1 MVAAALLGVGVS
13 TAPKAKAANLYWD
26 ANGSVAGVGGTG
38 TWDTTSAF
46 WSSSSVGTDAAA
58 VASFTANDI
67 AYFTGTAGTVT
78 LGGATTIGG
87 LVFSAA
93 GAPVL
98 TGSTLTLAGTPS
110 ITVNN
115 GSSAVISSNVT
126 TAVATTF
133 DVGNGQL
140 DLRGVLSGAGA
151 LTKSGNGLLVL
162 RGTNTNTGTLT
173 INAGQVW
180 AAASAGL
187 GASAAGQGTIV
198 AAGATLG
205 LLPITNGSAA
215 GTFAD
220 PLSLQGAGYLGNGAL
235 RSVAGA
241 NGSTYSGAIT
251 LLGASRI
258 QSDFG
263 GTLNLTGGAGVTSTL
278 TAGGLGFV
286 QLGGVISGSAD
297 IIHVGIS
304 GLRFTGATNTYSGS
318 IKSIL
323 GEIRAETQDAYA
335 TTASFDIANSVLQIV
350 HLKGVNVA
358 GTKLPDAAPI
368 TLRSGRLYSEN
379 DAFGQTGLNPAFTY
393 TETVGALTL
402 ASGHNQIG
410 LRAMATTGANT
421 LTLASLTRNAPGTTL
436 LLQVDSIPTSG
447 QQLGAGTQNRLLNT
461 ALEGGGA
468 DVAFV
473 GGWAYTNAEFVKY
486 VRTTNA
492 GHGYRALEAA
502 NYAVDASPGTWTSTS
517 NVKLNSS
524 PTIGSGTFTVQSLN
538 IQSGTGR
545 TLTGNANSV
554 LVIESGGLL
563 TNGATHTISGLQ
575 LTAGA
580 SSAYELYDIAWASN
594 VINSAIVDNGANP
607 VSLVKVGDGTTSLF
621 GANTYSGTTFLSEGR
636 LRLAIGS
643 TVSALGAGNLNIS
656 GYAGN
661 QSVLETDRDFTRA
674 LGSGAGQVRLTG
686 GQGAGFGAYGA
697 PIRLDF
703 GGAGGTVTWGSA
715 DFNPGIFTLNGGG
728 STHVVTLVNPL
739 DLGGEQRYF
748 RIDGNNS
755 GGERAAFALV
765 LGDISNGGVVKRGGG
780 QLVFESA
787 KTYTGGTMISEGAL
801 TLRGAG
807 RAGANVIGNDIFI
820 NQNGNLQVESPD
832 NIGSNQLVVLQNIN
846 NDTPATVTL
855 GSGYGTG
862 EGIVFGSLTATGGN
876 LGLGGK
882 YFLIANNQS
891 GQARRLAVGLSGLT
905 NFSANLTAQILAAA
919 PNVEAWFGA
928 DAGSAVFTGA
938 ALSPTGGATTAY
950 RLGASSQ
957 AGATLTIAGTNVL
970 SGAFPLIVGNSDQ
983 NDRTYNKG
991 TVYLPQ
997 GQSYSG
1003 SITSTV
1009 SGGLLLGNG
1018 GILQIAGVSGL
1029 NSSNNAIL
1037 LRGGELRLNHT
1048 AGLYGATDAQYA
1060 ARTFDLRGGTS
1071 TLRTTALSGGG
1082 FGKLQA
1088 GAFTLGDRDSSNN
1101 RVLTVATTG
1110 TIFSELEFS
1119 GITLSPGSNPTS
1131 AVTGYFYLDVGVDN
1145 SFQAG
1150 AGMVGVAGVISNDG
1164 LANLTMGVRK
1174 RNGGVLILSGDNAYD
1189 GETYLEQGRLVLAN
1203 LGAAGAAGS
1212 TIRMDTV
1219 GDRRTDLDFRAAGTG
1234 PFLFN
1239 NAVVASGGNDGSIRL
1254 ITVGPPGA
1262 DSTNQTVQVAS
1273 LTLGAANSS
1282 GTTAATGQDAS
1293 AVWFDGS
1300 AGYRFTVNGTTTL
1313 SRISDFRTRGAL
1325 VTLQGVVSG
1334 AFALGKYE
1342 QGTLVL
1348 NAANTYSGGTNVY
1361 NGYLVAGHDTAF
1373 NTQAVT
1379 FSGGTFSQVL
1389 ASGTRT
1395 IANAFTNSA
1404 TGSSQTLGGLDAG
1417 AKTFSGAL
1425 TMTRSLNLT
1434 ATASGDVIFTGVA
1447 SGAGGLTKEGN
1458 GRIILAPSTGTGNS
1472 FTGAVAVTSGV
1483 LEGRAQ
1489 STSGSPFGAN
1499 TAITLTDGRLHL
1511 QGLAAPTAHS
1521 VTTTTGALTVD
1532 TGATGILVAD
1542 VSADTFE
1549 TKLTFGSLTRTADAT
1564 LILKGQRTDL
1574 GAAAEEK
1581 VSFTTAPSLVN
1592 GLVGTWAVIQP
1603 AGDTTAHYATVTTG
1617 NIATA
1622 TYGATALSGATTN
1635 ASVVNLAGASTLAAN
1650 ASAFAVRTDGSLDL
1664 AGFTLSLGQA
1674 TSATV
1679 GQAGL
1684 ILNAGAGVT
1693 GITGSR
1699 VDIGTNALSVYVDA
1713 AASSAWSV
1721 PISNR
1726 RVNSSN
1732 TMVTALTKFG
1742 PGTLS
1747 VGANLSVR
1755 GNIQVNEGTLSLSA
1769 ANVIP
1774 TFGNIN
1780 ALTGSAVTIR
1790 PGATILLNSN
1800 DQEFGALAGS
1810 NIGAAFNYSG
1820 GLLSLGSAK
1829 LTVGRDGANTTF
1841 SGQLTG
1847 DAGSKLI
1854 KIGGGT
1860 LILDNL
1866 NGRAANS
1873 LSALEVNQGTVATWI
1888 NDQSWATPLSIA
1900 GALPATTSVTLRGG
1914 TWSVRAIG
1922 DSTANQ
1928 QRIPIG
1934 NNLVVTGGDSIL
1946 NTIRATGSGSNKLLT
1961 FGTLSLGL
1969 QRFLTNNDN
1978 TFIPRFDGLT
1988 TLTKFARIQTDG
2000 QLVLAGGITGGFS
2013 LEKRGGS
2020 DLTISG
2026 DNTAWSGGMVLT
2038 DGTLLF
2044 GTRGADDIRT
2054 PGTTFTPSSTA
2065 NAGTGDIVVNRGTIL
2080 RLNDPANVLV
2090 VQGQRV
2096 SLVGSQN
2103 ATLAVVQLGRDA
2115 APSAYGL
2122 TATSGAGLVLHLQE
2136 GLWTTPLDLAAFPDG
2151 RGAISAVSN
2160 TYYTA
2165 ATLGAGLDG
2174 NYRFGGNGSG
2184 TLALTTSGVLR
2195 GVGGVEIGKPH
2206 TFAGANPVQTEAF
2219 VRVYGNQAYSGATTI
2234 YREADAGSIGAGLEL
2249 TGDSATSAFNV
2260 YGRLTL
2266 RGDGRLTD
2274 DAGAMVNPV
2283 VLFPG
2288 SNLRFDYTMDVNDSF
2303 VISRLNES
2311 NLGWASD
2318 ENKYADTQP
2327 LVLDGANL
2335 TLVSSSGRMN
2345 QERVGV
2351 ISAKGGAEITLERT
2365 GTNGQMV
2372 LSAAG
2377 LTRVGLA
2384 TLALR
2389 ENGNELGL
2397 LQTQSMKMFVDTA
2410 PTLTNGMVDP
2420 WMINYTRQQ
2429 FLGYNT
2435 TTGFTNAPYEAA
2447 TPVAAGGDA
2456 YLTSLGGTKIV
2467 QIAAGW
2473 GDTALTAARS
2483 VYALRVNHEASAN
2496 DMTWTGGQINILSG
2510 GLITDNRDNA
2520 RVVFDTTPVYFGD
2533 GTTPVV
2539 GTVYVDENITR
2550 INSLVTAAGLAVTGP
2565 GALQLTRTT
2574 NAITGTIQLNGAV
2587 LYVDGPGSA
2596 GTATIRLHGD
2606 YHNNNNA
2613 GQMSTLFLRT
2623 VLTTSGGTDAFAN
2636 PIVIAENVPVARIE
2650 LARYDSTSIAGDVTL
2665 SIPSLSVEGGTGPAG
2680 TLLHIQSSSPNN
2692 DRMYNLTVVGA
2703 TTIGGTAPLAIN
2715 TTITAGGSNRTFR
2728 LQGAVTASAPI
2739 YKSGDGILR
2748 LDGTNV
2754 ALSSPVF
2761 LNRGEIRLVG
2771 EAATAV
2777 VSGSGDY
2784 RLNFGQLRLSR
2795 NGTTTFLAAANQ
2807 DMVAAG
2813 TVTIVTDR
2821 NGGTSSAMTYG
2832 STTGV
2837 FRTVNGSQVRFVSDS
2852 FGETHTIA
2860 APLLVNDS
2868 AAFHVGSAVLNLN
2881 NSLRGSGTLV
2891 KSGIWNTFLAST
2903 AANTDWSG
2911 RIDVQSGLLA
2921 VSGASAT
2928 LGASGSSTVVRAAA
2942 GLSINAV
2949 SQFGT
2954 GAGVTQV
2961 FTSNT
2966 SLVGLGVRT
2975 VANLDTVMAH
2985 YAGKIQGNG
2994 VGIIALDNGSSL
3006 ASDPAMAGRFGGNW
3020 WLGSLTANGTITAST
3035 ISPWGVS
3042 SNEFRLAA
3050 GASQLTLTPT
3060 ATVAQLAG
3068 AANRLLVGAPQDMLG
3083 QGSLVINNAS
3093 NTFGGGTVIH
3103 RARGVDGLL
3112 RATTLS
3118 LQGGANGVTTNFYSP
3133 LGTGAIDVFGELR
3146 IEGASGTLVKAG
3158 GGNQNVVNTYPGAR
3172 IRISNDAAAFTGSGT
3187 TGALA
3192 GGTLGGGGRWG
3203 DAVGL
3208 TLNGATLE
3216 LRGGGSDHIANR
3228 EVMGTVSF
3236 SRGSQIEV
3244 VRTGA
3249 TVRWAE
3255 LQLAGLTRLDDGTLQ
3270 LRHNG
3275 GKLGVA
3281 GAADAERL
3289 IVAGGVTLTNGMA
3302 PAWMTSRSENNF
3314 LRYDA
3319 TLGFQVLTAANT
3331 PNLVALASAAT
3342 TVDSTNL
3349 TVNDGTRILD
3359 NSATAAGQALALNPD
3374 VHALRLSRDLTVSTD
3389 TLFDRITVRSGGIIQ
3404 VANAPTIF
3412 PDLYFGAA
3420 GDGTGEA
3427 YVWASNNTL
3436 QFNGRLFTS
3445 KVVKSGTAFLN
3456 VRSDQPHLSAPWVI
3470 NGGGI
3475 QFLTPG
3481 AQGSGT
3487 VTLHGSKQVDGDTN
3501 YNITEVRYN
3510 FNSGSPDLFT
3520 WGGGDITSF
3529 DNNRVYVVLAADRL
3543 QQLPAVA
3550 LRTSNAVAGQGME
3563 GYLLVQVDGARSTAR
3578 FGTVTLHD
3586 HYMVHVESGTYG
3598 SGSSTGVQFGA
3609 TAGTG
3614 GLNNQGLFNLRK
3626 VGDGALILGD
3636 NSASFTGGARL
3647 EVGEGSVRVTHAG
3660 SLGAA
3665 TVTARIGQGAAL
3677 ELATAGWA
3685 PTATLVQMPG
3695 SFERWAV
3702 DGARSGN
3709 ITLPAGVGLQIIQS
3723 QTGTQ
3728 TITLNGGSV
3737 MGYVPRDWDHVAVIQ
3752 KLGAGVT
3759 LSLAADSS
3767 LGQPFVSSSNGV
3779 WDYAYF
3785 DLGKQNTNGFDINI
3799 NDAYLRGSYLQ
3810 IDGAITGAFNLT
3822 KVGKDV
3828 ILLAGANTHASTTIE
3843 DGTLQIGRTNALAP
3857 ASSLR
3862 LTTTSAIFDLNGF
3875 DQQVGSLAGAAGTIL
3890 NGAFATNTLTVS
3902 QSTDS
3907 VFGGTIV
3914 GNIALVKKG
3923 AGVLSLAP
3931 VNAEGDATAGNSF
3944 RGGLV
3949 IEAGLVSVVSEAALG
3964 ALQGAR
3970 TDAVVLNGG
3979 GLRYAASLT
3988 TTANRG
3994 ITVGSGGGTLDVP
4007 TGVNVTLAT
4016 AVAGSTGTLTKA
4028 GVGGLTIVATIP
4040 FSGDYA
4046 ISGGTL
4052 QIGAGGTTG
4061 SIGAGA
4067 IANSGI
4073 LEINRSDALSFTN
4086 VISGTGSLTKSAAG
4100 TLTLA
4105 TANTFEGGVTVS
4117 ASGGTVIAGHNNAL
4131 GTGTVT
4137 LAGNTAQLTLAD
4149 GLTVANAM
4157 LLTSAGGLQPRNL
4170 RLQAGATSAT
4180 YAGAISNLST
4190 NTLAFAVDAGGTL
4203 TVSGIISGNG
4213 LSKTGDG
4220 TAILSGA
4227 NTYTGVSTV
4236 SAGTLQVAS
4245 ESNLGAVPG
4254 SFVAGQ
4260 LTLGAASTQGILKST
4275 GTTSLSANRGV
4286 TLAAGGGAFDV
4297 AASTTLTIGSAVTGT
4312 GALTKSGAGV
4322 LDIKMGT
4329 PQYGGTTTINGGTLR
4344 FTNVFDL
4351 GSVST
4356 MVFNINNGSTLEF
4369 KSEVGGVNRTV
4380 LNNKTF
4386 TFGVSGGGTI
4396 NFNVGSHLMQG
4407 GVHTFATTGG
4417 AKNTISHTNGGFIN
4431 NQGSGNTVFNV
4442 ADGTD
4447 TVDLELSAQ
4456 WVNGTLTKAGLGVM
4470 AITGVHTGSYDLDI
4484 DAGVLEVGGSASLNG
4499 GTFTAAITNDGTFRY
4514 GSSAAQT
4521 MSGII
4526 SGTGALT
4533 KLGSG
4538 NLTLS
4543 GANTFTGATLV
4554 SAGTLTVSAGALA
4567 GTSGITVNG
4576 ATFAAADYNLAATL
4590 ALDATATASI
4600 SAADQIIT
4608 GAVTNAGTTDNAL
4621 NFTASTGKVTLSSLA
4636 GAGKTRFGSDAD
4648 VLGGISV
4655 GTVTVVGALGANIT
4669 GGTVNAGSLT
4679 GNVSGGAVTVTG
4691 ALTGNVTAGTVSAG
4705 SMAGNVGSSVT
4716 ISGLLNGEITAGTNS
4731 LGSLTSASVTG
4742 GTNTITG
4749 AATVT
4754 TVNGGTTTIGGV
4766 ANITTLTTGTLNLN
4780 GASGSIGTLTAGTFN
4795 LNGAAATVGTLT
4807 AGTINLAAATALTVD
4822 SGTFSGSLLGSG
4834 SLIKATTGIL
4844 TLTGPNASF
4853 SGATTINAGE
4863 LIIQS
4868 ANSLGSGAI
4877 TVASGA
4883 ILDLGGLSITN
4894 AITATPDRIRNGP
4907 TTAGVP
4913 TSGPTA
4919 EVNTVLTGTGGLDKA
4934 DGGALSLNTPN
4945 FFTGAVTANT
4955 AGAIIKA
4962 AFLDDNSSSLGAGA
4976 LSDPSKLQL
4985 GAGAA
4990 LEFTG
4995 ATNTVS
5001 SRSFTL
5007 TDSAGI
5013 AAGVGAG
5020 TLTFT
5025 ADAKIDLVGTDPQL
5039 KLTANNI
5046 GTNIF
5051 RASLTDADI
5060 TAGNG
5065 IKNLTVDGTGTW
5077 VIGGNSNRFKGDI
5090 RINAGAGST
5099 IGLENNALPSGA
5111 TLAVA
5116 NNATIRW
5123 EAGNTT
5129 AVKLEIVAGT
5139 AAKLNLGSNN
5149 VVFSTA
5155 PVVAS
5160 GSGTTANFEKQGTGT
5175 LTIAASVNAGAF
5187 NFSLPANSG
5196 MLSVGT
5202 GGAVGNV
5209 SLAIDSKLG
5218 GTGTVGDITAASGS
5232 TISPGNSPGTL
5243 STGTIAM
5250 PGGSIFEWQVQD
5262 ATDPVAGYDTLAISG
5277 NLDLRGASAS
5287 NKVIFKVQSLLGTGN
5302 GTTLG
5307 DPLNFDPPAGAS
5319 SIRVFNFATV
5329 GGNVLTTGGLQI
5341 SDVFQFDVSQ
5351 FTYSDGSLSNAGLWS
5366 INWDSANHLVTVTA
5380 VPEPSTYGFGLGALA
5395 LAAAAIRRRKRQA
5408 TKA

>member
-151 LTKSGNGLLVL
+151 LTKNGNGLLVL

-198 AAGATLG
+198 ADGATLG

-304 GLRFTGATNTYSGS
+304 GLRFTGATNTYSGT
-318 IKSIL
+318 IKSVL
-323 GEIRAETQDAYA
+323 GEIRAETQGAYD
-335 TTASFDIANSVLQIV
+335 TTAGFDIANSVLQIV
-350 HLKGVNVA
+350 HVNNANVT

-379 DAFGQTGLNPAFTY
+379 SSFGSTGLNPAFTY
-393 TETVGALTL
+393 TETVGAVTL

-410 LRAMATTGANT
+410 LRAMGATGANT
-421 LTLASLTRNAPGTTL
+421 LTLASLTRNSPGTTL

-447 QQLGAGTQNRLLNT
+447 QQLGAGTQNRLLNA
-461 ALEGGGA
+461 ALESGGA

-661 QSVLETDRDFTRA
+661 QSVLETDRNFTRA

-1037 LRGGELRLNHT
+1037 LRGGELRLNYA
-1048 AGLYGATDAQYA
+1048 AGLYGATDTQYS

-1082 FGKLQA
+1082 FGKLQV

-1212 TIRMDTV
+1212 TIRMATN
-1219 GDRRTDLDFRAAGTG
+1219 GDRRSDLDFRASGAG
-1234 PFLFN
+1234 PFYFN
-1239 NAVVASGGNDGSIRL
+1239 NSLVADGGNDGSIRL

-1458 GRIILAPSTGTGNS
+1458 GRIILAPSTGAGNS

-1542 VSADTFE
+1542 VAADTFD
-1549 TKLTFGSLTRTADAT
+1549 TKASFGSLARTANGT

-1574 GAAAEEK
+1574 GSAGEEK

-1603 AGDTTAHYATVTTG
+1603 AADTTAHYATVGSG
-1617 NIATA
+1617 NVITA
-1622 TYGATALSGATTN
+1622 TYGAVALDGSTTN
-1635 ASVVNLAGASTLAAN
+1635 ASVINLTGASALAVNSA
-1650 ASAFAVRTDGSLDL
+1650 AFAVRTDGLLDL

-1829 LTVGRDGANTTF
+1829 LTVGRDGASTTF

-1988 TLTKFARIQTDG
+1988 TLTTFARIQTDG
-2000 QLVLAGGITGGFS
+2000 QLVLAGGITGGYS

-2090 VQGQRV
+2090 AQGQRI

-2219 VRVYGNQAYSGATTI
+2219 VRVYGNQTYSGATTI

-2274 DAGAMVNPV
+2274 DAGALVNPV

-2335 TLVSSSGRMN
+2335 TLVSSNGRMN

-2473 GDTALTAARS
+2473 GDTALAAARS

-2665 SIPSLSVEGGTGPAG
+2665 SIPSLSVEGGAGPAG

-2715 TTITAGGSNRTFR
+2715 TTITAGGVNRTFR

-2739 YKSGDGILR
+2739 YKSGDGVLR
-2748 LDGTNV
+2748 FDAANT
-2754 ALSSPVF
+2754 ALTSPVF

-2807 DMVAAG
+2807 DITAAG

-2821 NGGTSSAMTYG
+2821 NAGSSSAMTYG
-2832 STTGV
+2832 SATGI
-2837 FRTVNGSQVRFVSDS
+2837 FRTVNGAQVRFISDS
-2852 FGETHTIA
+2852 YGDAHTIA
-2860 APLLVNDS
+2860 SPLLVNDA
-2868 AAFHVGSAVLNLN
+2868 AAFHVGSASLTVGNA
-2881 NSLRGSGTLV
+2881 LRGSGTLV
-2891 KSGIWNTFLAST
+2891 KSGVWYSYLAST
-2903 AANTDWSG
+2903 AANTDWTG
-2911 RIDVQSGLLA
+2911 RIDVQSGVLV
-2921 VSGASAT
+2921 VSGANAT
-2928 LGASGSSTVVRAAA
+2928 LGTAGSSAVVRAGTA
-2942 GLSINAV
+2942 LSINAV

-2954 GAGVTQV
+2954 GAGVSQV

-2975 VANLDTVMAH
+2975 VGNLDTVLAH
-2985 YAGKIQGNG
+2985 YSGKIQGDG
-2994 VGIIALDNGSSL
+2994 VGIVALDNSITL
-3006 ASDPAMAGRFGGNW
+3006 AADPAMAGRFGGNW
-3020 WLGSLTANGTITAST
+3020 WLGGIQSGGTITAAS
-3035 ISPWGVS
+3035 IAPWGVS
-3042 SNEFRLAA
+3042 SNEFRFGA
-3050 GASQLTLTPT
+3050 GMSGLTLTPT
-3060 ATVAQLAG
+3060 ATAAQLAG
-3068 AANRLLVGAPQDMLG
+3068 ASNRLLVGAPQDMLG
-3083 QGSLVINNAS
+3083 QGSLTINNAS
-3093 NTFGGGTVIH
+3093 NTYGGGTIIH
-3103 RARGVDGLL
+3103 RGRGNDGLL
-3112 RATTLS
+3112 RAAVLS
-3118 LQGGANGVTTNFYSP
+3118 LQGGANGVTTSFYSP

-3146 IEGASGTLVKAG
+3146 IEGASGTLATTG
-3158 GGNQNVVNTYPGAR
+3158 GGNRNAVNTYPGAR
-3172 IRISNDAAAFTGSGT
+3172 IRFSNETVFTGSGT
-3187 TGALA
+3187 TGNLA
-3192 GGTLGGGGRWG
+3192 TGTLGGGGRWG

-3216 LRGGGSDHIANR
+3216 FRGDDTDHVANR

-3244 VRTGA
+3244 VRTGTTA
-3249 TVRWAE
+3249 RWAE

-3359 NSATAAGQALALNPD
+3359 NSATAAGQVLALNPD

-3404 VANAPTIF
+3404 VANTPTIF

-3420 GDGTGEA
+3420 GDGAGEA

-3636 NSASFTGGARL
+3636 NSASFTGSARL

-3709 ITLPAGVGLQIIQS
+3709 ITLPAGVGLQVIQN
-3723 QTGTQ
+3723 QTSTQ

-3862 LTTTSAIFDLNGF
+3862 LTTTSAYFDLNGF

-3907 VFGGTIV
+3907 VFGGTIN

-3949 IEAGLVSVVSEAALG
+3949 VEAGLVSVVSEAALG

-4061 SIGAGA
+4061 SIGGGA
-4067 IANSGI
+4067 ISNAGT
-4073 LEINRSDALSFTN
+4073 LVINRSDDVTMVNA
-4086 VISGTGSLTKSAAG
+4086 ITGNGAVTKQGSARLTLTGANGITG
-4100 TLTLA
+4100 TLT
-4105 TANTFEGGVTVS
+4105 
-4117 ASGGTVIAGHNNAL
+4117 I
-4131 GTGTVT
+4131 
-4137 LAGNTAQLTLAD
+4137 
-4149 GLTVANAM
+4149 
-4157 LLTSAGGLQPRNL
+4157 
-4170 RLQAGATSAT
+4170 
-4180 YAGAISNLST
+4180 
-4190 NTLAFAVDAGGTL
+4190 AGGTL
-4203 TVSGIISGNG
+4203 QVGNA
-4213 LSKTGDG
+4213 G
-4220 TAILSGA
+4220 TA
-4227 NTYTGVSTV
+4227 
-4236 SAGTLQVAS
+4236 
-4245 ESNLGAVPG
+4245 G
-4254 SFVAGQ
+4254 S
-4260 LTLGAASTQGILKST
+4260 I
-4275 GTTSLSANRGV
+4275 
-4286 TLAAGGGAFDV
+4286 
-4297 AASTTLTIGSAVTGT
+4297 GT
-4312 GALTKSGAGV
+4312 GAIV
-4322 LDIKMGT
+4322 
-4329 PQYGGTTTINGGTLR
+4329 
-4344 FTNVFDL
+4344 
-4351 GSVST
+4351 
-4356 MVFNINNGSTLEF
+4356 NNGSL
-4369 KSEVGGVNRTV
+4369 V
-4380 LNNKTF
+4380 
-4386 TFGVSGGGTI
+4386 VSRSDALAISGAIT
-4396 NFNVGSHLMQG
+4396 GS
-4407 GVHTFATTGG
+4407 
-4417 AKNTISHTNGGFIN
+4417 
-4431 NQGSGNTVFNV
+4431 
-4442 ADGTD
+4442 
-4447 TVDLELSAQ
+4447 
-4456 WVNGTLTKAGLGVM
+4456 GTLTKL
-4470 AITGVHTGSYDLDI
+4470 
-4484 DAGVLEVGGSASLNG
+4484 
-4499 GTFTAAITNDGTFRY
+4499 AA
-4514 GSSAAQT
+4514 
-4521 MSGII
+4521 
-4526 SGTGALT
+4526 
-4533 KLGSG
+4533 G

-4543 GANTFTGATLV
+4543 GANSFAGATLV
-4554 SAGTLTVSAGALA
+4554 SAGTLTASSGSLA

-4576 ATFAAADYNLAATL
+4576 AVLSAVNYNAAATL
-4590 ALDATATASI
+4590 ALDAAATATVSG
-4600 SAADQIIT
+4600 SALTIT
-4608 GAVTNAGTTDNAL
+4608 GAVTNAGTNADAL
-4621 NFTASTGKVTLSSLA
+4621 NFSASTGKITLTSLA
-4636 GAGKTRFGSDAD
+4636 GAGKTRFGAAAD
-4648 VLGGISV
+4648 ITGGIAE

-4669 GGTVNAGSLT
+4669 GGTVNAGSLA
-4679 GNVSGGAVTVTG
+4679 GA
-4691 ALTGNVTAGTVSAG
+4691 
-4705 SMAGNVGSSVT
+4705 
-4716 ISGLLNGEITAGTNS
+4716 IS
-4731 LGSLTSASVTG
+4731 
-4742 GTNTITG
+4742 
-4749 AATVT
+4749 
-4754 TVNGGTTTIGGV
+4754 GGTTTVSGV
-4766 ANITTLTTGTLNLN
+4766 ATITTLTTGTLNLN
-4780 GASGSIGTLTAGTFN
+4780 GSTSSIGTLTS
-4795 LNGAAATVGTLT
+4795 
-4807 AGTINLAAATALTVD
+4807 GTINLGTSALTVND
-4822 SGTFSGSLLGSG
+4822 GTFAGLLAGANG

-4844 TLTGPNASF
+4844 TL
-4853 SGATTINAGE
+4853 SGANTYGAGTTINLGT
-4863 LIIQS
+4863 LIVG
-4868 ANSLGSGAI
+4868 NVGSLGSGAV

-4883 ILDLGGLSITN
+4883 TLNLNNLGVAN
-4894 AITATPDRIRNGP
+4894 AITVATGGTILGGP
-4907 TTAGVP
+4907 SAASVTTTGSSTV
-4913 TSGPTA
+4913 S
-4919 EVNTVLTGTGGLDKA
+4919 TVLTGSDGLSKS
-4934 DGGALSLNTPN
+4934 DGGELTLTTPN
-4945 FFTGAVTANT
+4945 FYTGATAATGAT
-4955 AGAIIKA
+4955 AVIKA
-4962 AFLDDNSSSLGAGA
+4962 AFLSDTSSSLGASDLSVPSNLTLGSGA
-4976 LSDPSKLQL
+4976 TLEFNGSTNTSTARSFTI
-4985 GAGAA
+4985 GGSAGISATGTGT
-4990 LEFTG
+4990 LEFTSASNL
-4995 ATNTVS
+4995 ATTGDTPGL
-5001 SRSFTL
+5001 TL
-5007 TDSAGI
+5007 TASN
-5013 AAGVGAG
+5013 
-5020 TLTFT
+5020 T
-5025 ADAKIDLVGTDPQL
+5025 
-5039 KLTANNI
+5039 
-5046 GTNIF
+5046 GTNRF
-5051 RASLTDADI
+5051 APTLSS
-5060 TAGNG
+5060 GNPLATLA
-5065 IKNLTVDGTGTW
+5065 IDGTGVW
-5077 VIGGNSNRFKGDI
+5077 VIGNGMGRFKNDI
-5090 RINAGAGST
+5090 RVAAGAGST

-5116 NNATIRW
+5116 NNATVRW

-5202 GGAVGNV
+5202 GGTVGNV

-5329 GGNVLTTGGLQI
+5329 GGDVLTTGGLQI

>member
-13 TAPKAKAANLYWD
+13 MAPKAKAANLYWD

-58 VASFTANDI
+58 VASFTANDT
-67 AYFTGTAGTVT
+67 AYFIGTAGTVT

-151 LTKSGNGLLVL
+151 LTKNGNGLLVL

-187 GASAAGQGTIV
+187 GDSAAGQGTIV
-198 AAGATLG
+198 ADGATLG

-304 GLRFTGATNTYSGS
+304 GLRFTGATNTYSGT
-318 IKSIL
+318 IKSVL
-323 GEIRAETQDAYA
+323 GEIRAETQGAYD
-335 TTASFDIANSVLQIV
+335 TTAGFDIANSVLQIV
-350 HLKGVNVA
+350 HVNNANVT

-379 DAFGQTGLNPAFTY
+379 SSFGSTGLNPAFTY
-393 TETVGALTL
+393 TETVGAVTL

-410 LRAMATTGANT
+410 LRAMGATGANT
-421 LTLASLTRNAPGTTL
+421 LTLASLTRNSPGTTL

-447 QQLGAGTQNRLLNT
+447 QQLGAGTQNRLLNA
-461 ALEGGGA
+461 ALESGGA

-661 QSVLETDRDFTRA
+661 QSVLETDRNFTRA

-928 DAGSAVFTGA
+928 DAGNAVFTGA

-1037 LRGGELRLNHT
+1037 LRGGELRLNHA
-1048 AGLYGATDAQYA
+1048 AGLYGGTDSQYA
-1060 ARTFDLRGGTS
+1060 ARTFHLQAGGS

-1088 GAFTLGDRDSSNN
+1088 GAFTLGDRDSNNN

-1119 GITLSPGSNPTS
+1119 SITLSPGTNPGS

-1150 AGMVGVAGVISNDG
+1150 AGMVGVAGGISNDG

-1212 TIRMDTV
+1212 TIRMATN
-1219 GDRRTDLDFRAAGTG
+1219 GDRRSDLDFRASGAG
-1234 PFLFN
+1234 PFYFN
-1239 NAVVASGGNDGSIRL
+1239 NSLVADGGNDGSIRL

-1574 GAAAEEK
+1574 GSAGEEK
-1581 VSFTTAPSLVN
+1581 ASFTTAPSLVN

-1664 AGFTLSLGQA
+1664 AGFTMSLGQA

-1829 LTVGRDGANTTF
+1829 LTVGRDGASTTF

-1928 QRIPIG
+1928 QRILIG

-1988 TLTKFARIQTDG
+1988 TLTTFARIQTDG

-2090 VQGQRV
+2090 AQGQRI

-2219 VRVYGNQAYSGATTI
+2219 VRVYGNQTYSGATTI

-2377 LTRVGLA
+2377 LSRVGLA

-2456 YLTSLGGTKIV
+2456 YLASLGGTKIV

-2520 RVVFDTTPVYFGD
+2520 RVLFDTTPVYFGD

-2550 INSLVTAAGLAVTGP
+2550 MNALVTAAGLAVTGP

-2665 SIPSLSVEGGTGPAG
+2665 SIPSLNVEGGTGPAG

-2692 DRMYNLTVVGA
+2692 DRMYNLTVVGT

-2715 TTITAGGSNRTFR
+2715 TTITSGGSNRTFR

-2771 EAATAV
+2771 EAATAG

-2837 FRTVNGSQVRFVSDS
+2837 FRTVNGSQVRFAADS
-2852 FGETHTIA
+2852 FGEAHAIA
-2860 APLLVNDS
+2860 APLIVNDS
-2868 AAFHVGSAVLNLN
+2868 AAFTVASASLTLGG
-2881 NSLRGSGTLV
+2881 SLRGAGNLV
-2891 KSGIWNTFLAST
+2891 KTGVWYGYLAST
-2903 AANTDWSG
+2903 AANTDWAG
-2911 RIDVQSGLLA
+2911 RVDVQSGVLA
-2921 VSGASAT
+2921 VSGANAT
-2928 LGASGSSTVVRAAA
+2928 LGAAGSSTVVRAGA
-2942 GLSINAV
+2942 GLSINSV

-2954 GAGVTQV
+2954 GAGVSRV

-2975 VANLDTVMAH
+2975 VGNLDTVLAH
-2985 YAGKIQGNG
+2985 YAGKFQGDG
-2994 VGIIALDNGSSL
+2994 VGVIALDNGASL
-3006 ASDPAMAGRFGGNW
+3006 SADPAMAGRFGGSW
-3020 WLGSLTANGTITAST
+3020 WLGSLQGNGVVTASS
-3035 ISPWGVS
+3035 IAPWGAGG
-3042 SNEFRLAA
+3042 NEFRLAA
-3050 GASQLTLTPT
+3050 GAATLTLTPAAT
-3060 ATVAQLAG
+3060 AAQLAG
-3068 AANRLLVGAPQDMLG
+3068 ASNRLLVGAAQDMLG
-3083 QGSLVINNAS
+3083 QGTLTVNNAS
-3093 NTFGGGTVIH
+3093 NTFGGGTIVH
-3103 RARGVDGLL
+3103 RTRAIDGLV
-3112 RATTLS
+3112 RAATLS
-3118 LQGGANGVTTNFYSP
+3118 LQGGANAATTSFYSP
-3133 LGTGAIDVFGELR
+3133 LGTGAIDVFGEFR
-3146 IEGASGTLVKAG
+3146 IEGASGTLVKTG

-3172 IRISNDAAAFTGSGT
+3172 IRFSNETPFTGSGT
-3187 TGALA
+3187 TGNLA
-3192 GGTLGGGGRWG
+3192 TGTLGGGGRWG

-3216 LRGGGSDHIANR
+3216 LRGDDTDHIANR
-3228 EVMGTVSF
+3228 EIIGTVSF
-3236 SRGSQIEV
+3236 SRGSQVEV
-3244 VRTGA
+3244 VRTGTTA
-3249 TVRWAE
+3249 RWAE
-3255 LQLAGLTRLDDGTLQ
+3255 LQLGGLTRLDDGTLQ
-3270 LRHNG
+3270 LRHTA

-3281 GAADAERL
+3281 GASDAERL
-3289 IVAGGVTLTNGMA
+3289 IVSGGVTLTNGMA
-3302 PAWMTSRSENNF
+3302 PAWMTSRTDNNF

-3319 TLGFQVLTAANT
+3319 TLGFQVLTAGNT
-3331 PNLVALASAAT
+3331 PNLVALAAAAT
-3342 TVDSTNL
+3342 TVDSTTL
-3349 TVNDGTRILD
+3349 AVNDGTRILD
-3359 NSATAAGQALALNPD
+3359 TSATTAGQVLALNPD
-3374 VHALRLSRDLTVSTD
+3374 IHALRISRDITVSTD

-3404 VANAPTIF
+3404 VANTPTIF

-3427 YVWASNNTL
+3427 YIWASNNTL
-3436 QFNGRLFTS
+3436 QVNGRLFAS

-3470 NGGGI
+3470 NGGGV

-3481 AQGSGT
+3481 AQGSGS
-3487 VTLHGSKQVDGDTN
+3487 VTLHGGKLVDSDTH

-3510 FNSGSPDLFT
+3510 FNSGTPDLFT
-3520 WGGGDITSF
+3520 WGGGDITSY
-3529 DNNRVYVVLAADRL
+3529 DNNRIYVVLASDRL
-3543 QQLPAVA
+3543 QQLPAVS
-3550 LRTSNAVAGQGME
+3550 LRTSNVTAGQGME

-3578 FGTVTLHD
+3578 FGAVTLHD
-3586 HYMVHVESGTYG
+3586 HYMVHVESGSYG
-3598 SGSSTGVQFGA
+3598 TGSSTGVQFGSGVGA
-3609 TAGTG
+3609 G
-3614 GLNNQGLFNLRK
+3614 GLNNQGLYNLRK

-3636 NSASFTGGARL
+3636 NSATFTGPARI
-3647 EVGEGSVRVTHAG
+3647 EVGEGSLRVTHAG
-3660 SLGAA
+3660 SLGAS
-3665 TVTARIGQGAAL
+3665 TVAARIGQGAAL
-3677 ELATAGWA
+3677 EVATAGWA

-3709 ITLPAGVGLQIIQS
+3709 IALPAGVGLQVVQN

-3759 LSLAADSS
+3759 LNLAADSF
-3767 LGQPFVSSSNGV
+3767 LGQPFVSSNNGL
-3779 WDYAYF
+3779 WDYGYF
-3785 DLGKQNTNGFDINI
+3785 DIGKQNTNGFDINV

-3810 IDGAITGAFNLT
+3810 IDGTIGGAYNLT
-3822 KVGKDV
+3822 KIGKDV
-3828 ILLAGANTHASTTIE
+3828 ILLSGASTHASTTIE

-3857 ASSLR
+3857 TSSLR
-3862 LTTTSAIFDLNGF
+3862 LTTTSAYFDLNGY

-3907 VFGGTIV
+3907 VFGGTIN

-3949 IEAGLVSVVSEAALG
+3949 VEAGLVSVVSEAALG

-4016 AVAGSTGTLTKA
+4016 AVAGSAGTLTKA
-4028 GVGGLTIVATIP
+4028 GVGGLTIVAAIP

-4061 SIGAGA
+4061 SIGGGA
-4067 IANSGI
+4067 ISNAGT
-4073 LEINRSDALSFTN
+4073 LVINRSDDVTMVNA
-4086 VISGTGSLTKSAAG
+4086 ITGNGAVTKQGSARLTLTGANGITG
-4100 TLTLA
+4100 TLT
-4105 TANTFEGGVTVS
+4105 
-4117 ASGGTVIAGHNNAL
+4117 I
-4131 GTGTVT
+4131 
-4137 LAGNTAQLTLAD
+4137 
-4149 GLTVANAM
+4149 
-4157 LLTSAGGLQPRNL
+4157 
-4170 RLQAGATSAT
+4170 
-4180 YAGAISNLST
+4180 
-4190 NTLAFAVDAGGTL
+4190 AGGTL
-4203 TVSGIISGNG
+4203 QVGNA
-4213 LSKTGDG
+4213 G
-4220 TAILSGA
+4220 TA
-4227 NTYTGVSTV
+4227 
-4236 SAGTLQVAS
+4236 
-4245 ESNLGAVPG
+4245 G
-4254 SFVAGQ
+4254 S
-4260 LTLGAASTQGILKST
+4260 I
-4275 GTTSLSANRGV
+4275 
-4286 TLAAGGGAFDV
+4286 
-4297 AASTTLTIGSAVTGT
+4297 GT
-4312 GALTKSGAGV
+4312 GAIV
-4322 LDIKMGT
+4322 
-4329 PQYGGTTTINGGTLR
+4329 
-4344 FTNVFDL
+4344 
-4351 GSVST
+4351 
-4356 MVFNINNGSTLEF
+4356 NNGSL
-4369 KSEVGGVNRTV
+4369 V
-4380 LNNKTF
+4380 
-4386 TFGVSGGGTI
+4386 VSRSDALAIAGAIT
-4396 NFNVGSHLMQG
+4396 GS
-4407 GVHTFATTGG
+4407 
-4417 AKNTISHTNGGFIN
+4417 
-4431 NQGSGNTVFNV
+4431 
-4442 ADGTD
+4442 
-4447 TVDLELSAQ
+4447 
-4456 WVNGTLTKAGLGVM
+4456 GTLTKL
-4470 AITGVHTGSYDLDI
+4470 
-4484 DAGVLEVGGSASLNG
+4484 
-4499 GTFTAAITNDGTFRY
+4499 AA
-4514 GSSAAQT
+4514 
-4521 MSGII
+4521 
-4526 SGTGALT
+4526 
-4533 KLGSG
+4533 G

-4543 GANTFTGATLV
+4543 GANTFAGATLV
-4554 SAGTLTVSAGALA
+4554 SAGTLTASSGSLA

-4576 ATFAAADYNLAATL
+4576 AVLSAVNYNAAAPL
-4590 ALDATATASI
+4590 ALDAAATATVSG
-4600 SAADQIIT
+4600 SALTIT
-4608 GAVTNAGTTDNAL
+4608 GAVTNAGTNADAL
-4621 NFTASTGKVTLSSLA
+4621 NFSASTGKITLTSLA
-4636 GAGKTRFGSDAD
+4636 GAGKTRFGAAAD
-4648 VLGGISV
+4648 ITGGIAE

-4669 GGTVNAGSLT
+4669 GGM
-4679 GNVSGGAVTVTG
+4679 
-4691 ALTGNVTAGTVSAG
+4691 VSAG
-4705 SMAGNVGSSVT
+4705 SFAGA
-4716 ISGLLNGEITAGTNS
+4716 IS
-4731 LGSLTSASVTG
+4731 
-4742 GTNTITG
+4742 
-4749 AATVT
+4749 
-4754 TVNGGTTTIGGV
+4754 GGTTTVSGV
-4766 ANITTLTTGTLNLN
+4766 ATITTLTTGTLNLN
-4780 GASGSIGTLTAGTFN
+4780 GSTSSIGTLTS
-4795 LNGAAATVGTLT
+4795 
-4807 AGTINLAAATALTVD
+4807 GTINLGTTALTVND
-4822 SGTFSGSLLGSG
+4822 GTFAGLLAGANG

-4844 TLTGPNASF
+4844 TL
-4853 SGATTINAGE
+4853 SGANTYGAGTTINLGT
-4863 LIIQS
+4863 LIVG
-4868 ANSLGSGAI
+4868 NVGSLGSGAV

-4883 ILDLGGLSITN
+4883 TLNLNNLGVAN
-4894 AITATPDRIRNGP
+4894 AITVATGGTILGGP
-4907 TTAGVP
+4907 SAASVTTTGSSTV
-4913 TSGPTA
+4913 S
-4919 EVNTVLTGTGGLDKA
+4919 TVLTGSDGLSKS
-4934 DGGALSLNTPN
+4934 DGGELTLTTPN
-4945 FFTGAVTANT
+4945 FYTGATAATGAT
-4955 AGAIIKA
+4955 AVIKA
-4962 AFLDDNSSSLGAGA
+4962 AFLSDTSSSLGASDLSVPSNLTLGSGA
-4976 LSDPSKLQL
+4976 K
-4985 GAGAA
+4985 
-4990 LEFTG
+4990 LEFNG
-4995 ATNTVS
+4995 STNTS
-5001 SRSFTL
+5001 TARSFTIGG
-5007 TDSAGI
+5007 SAGI
-5013 AAGVGAG
+5013 AATGTG
-5020 TLTFT
+5020 TLEFT
-5025 ADAKIDLVGTDPQL
+5025 STSNFATTGDTPALT
-5039 KLTANNI
+5039 LTASNT
-5046 GTNIF
+5046 GTNRF
-5051 RASLTDADI
+5051 APTLSS
-5060 TAGNG
+5060 GNPLATLA
-5065 IKNLTVDGTGTW
+5065 IDGTGVW
-5077 VIGGNSNRFKGDI
+5077 VIGNGMGRFKNDI
-5090 RINAGAGST
+5090 RVTAGAGST

-5116 NNATIRW
+5116 NNATVRW

-5202 GGAVGNV
+5202 GGTVGNV

-5232 TISPGNSPGTL
+5232 TIGPGNSPGTL

-5287 NKVIFKVQSLLGTGN
+5287 SKVIFKVQSLLGTGN

-5329 GGNVLTTGGLQI
+5329 GGDVLTTGGLQI

-5366 INWDSANHLVTVTA
+5366 INWDGGSLVTVTA

>member
-58 VASFTANDI
+58 VASFTANDT

-98 TGSTLTLAGTPS
+98 TGSTLTLAGSPS

-263 GTLNLTGGAGVTSTL
+263 GTLNLTGGAGITSTL
-278 TAGGLGFV
+278 SAGGLGFV

-350 HLKGVNVA
+350 HLKGVNVV
-358 GTKLPDAAPI
+358 GTKLPDTAPI

-379 DAFGQTGLNPAFTY
+379 DAFGSTGLNPAFTY

-410 LRAMATTGANT
+410 FRAMATTGANT

-502 NYAVDASPGTWTSTS
+502 NYAVDAAAASWTSSS
-517 NVKLNSS
+517 NVKLTAAT
-524 PTIGSGTFTVQSLN
+524 TIGSGTFTVQSLN
-538 IQSGTGR
+538 IQNGTGR
-545 TLTGNANSV
+545 TISGAADTT

-563 TNGATHTISGLQ
+563 ANGATHTISGLK

-580 SSAYELYDIAWASN
+580 TSGYELYDIAWNSN
-594 VINSAIVDNGANP
+594 IINSAIVDNSTNP
-607 VSLVKVGDGTTSLF
+607 VSFVKVGDGTTSLF
-621 GANTYSGTTFLSEGR
+621 GANTYTGTTFLSEGR

-643 TVSALGAGNLNIS
+643 TVSALGSGNLNIS

-674 LGSGAGQVRLTG
+674 LGSGVGQVSLTG

-697 PIRLDF
+697 PVSLNF

-715 DFNPGIFTLNGGG
+715 DFNPGIFMLNGGG
-728 STHVVTLVNPL
+728 STHAVTLVNPL

-780 QLVFESA
+780 QLVFESS

-820 NQNGNLQVESPD
+820 NQNANLQVESPD

-855 GSGYGTG
+855 GAGYGTG
-862 EGIVFGSLTATGGN
+862 EGVVFASLTATGGN

-891 GQARRLAVGLSGLT
+891 GQARRLAVGLSGVT

-928 DAGSAVFTGA
+928 DAGNAVFTGA

-957 AGATLTIAGTNVL
+957 SGATLTITGANVL
-970 SGAFPLIVGNSDQ
+970 SGAFPLIVGNSDN
-983 NDRTYNKG
+983 NDRVYNKG

-1009 SGGLLLGNG
+1009 AGGVLLGNG
-1018 GILQIAGVSGL
+1018 GILQVAGVSGL
-1029 NSSNNAIL
+1029 NSSNTTIL
-1037 LRGGELRLNHT
+1037 LRAGELRLNHA
-1048 AGLYGATDAQYA
+1048 AGLYGATDSQYS
-1060 ARTFDLRGGTS
+1060 ARTFHLLGGTS

-1082 FGKLQA
+1082 FGKLQV

-1119 GITLSPGSNPTS
+1119 SITLSPGTNPAS

-1189 GETYLEQGRLVLAN
+1189 GETYLEQGRLVLTH
-1203 LGAAGAAGS
+1203 LGAAGTAGS
-1212 TIRMDTV
+1212 TIRMATN
-1219 GDRRTDLDFRAAGTG
+1219 GDRRSDLDLRASGSG

-1239 NAVVASGGNDGSIRL
+1239 NAVIADGGNDNSVRL
-1254 ITVGPPGA
+1254 ITVGPVGPG
-1262 DSTNQTVQVAS
+1262 STDQTIQVAS
-1273 LTLGAANSS
+1273 LTLSAANSS
-1282 GTTAATGQDAS
+1282 GTTAATGQDPS

-1300 AGYRFTVNGTTTL
+1300 AGYRFTVNGSTTL
-1313 SRISDFRTRGAL
+1313 SRISDFRTRGART
-1325 VTLQGVVSG
+1325 TLQGVVSG

-1348 NAANTYSGGTNVY
+1348 NAANTFSGGTNVY

-1389 ASGTRT
+1389 ASGVRT
-1395 IANAFTNSA
+1395 IANAFTNS
-1404 TGSSQTLGGLDAG
+1404 TSGSTQTLGGLDAG
-1417 AKTFSGAL
+1417 AKTFTGTL
-1425 TMTRSLNLT
+1425 TLTRSLNLT
-1434 ATASGDVIFTGVA
+1434 ATAGGDVTFTGAA
-1447 SGAGGLTKEGN
+1447 SGTGGLTKDGN
-1458 GRIILAPSTGTGNS
+1458 GRVILAPAAGTGHA
-1472 FTGAVAVTSGV
+1472 FTGAVTVNGGV

-1489 STSGSPFGAN
+1489 ATSGSPFGTN
-1499 TAITLTDGRLHL
+1499 TAVTLSNGRLHL

-1521 VTTTTGALTVD
+1521 VTTTTGALTLD
-1532 TGATGILVAD
+1532 TGGTSILVAD
-1542 VSADTFE
+1542 VAADTFE
-1549 TKLTFGSLTRTADAT
+1549 TKLTFGSLTRTANAT

-1574 GAAAEEK
+1574 GAASEEK
-1581 VSFTTAPSLVN
+1581 VAFTTAPTLVN
-1592 GLVGTWAVIQP
+1592 GLIGTWAVIQP
-1603 AGDTTAHYATVTTG
+1603 AGDTTAHYATVASG
-1617 NIATA
+1617 NVATA
-1622 TYGATALSGATTN
+1622 TYGATALDGATTN
-1635 ASVVNLAGASTLAAN
+1635 ASVVNLSGASSLAV
-1650 ASAFAVRTDGSLDL
+1650 ASAAFAVRAAGTLDL
-1664 AGFTLSLGQA
+1664 AGYTLTLGPA
-1674 TSATV
+1674 ASATI

-1726 RVNSSN
+1726 RVNTSN
-1732 TMVTALTKFG
+1732 TLVTALTKFG

-1747 VGANLSVR
+1747 VGANLGLR

-1780 ALTGSAVTIR
+1780 AVTGSTVTIR
-1790 PGATILLNSN
+1790 PGATVQLGGN

-1860 LILDNL
+1860 LTLDNL

-1873 LSALEVNQGTVATWI
+1873 LSALEVNQGVLATWI
-1888 NDQSWATPLSIA
+1888 NDQSWATPLDIA
-1900 GALPATTSVTLRGG
+1900 GALPPSTSVTLRGG
-1914 TWSVRAIG
+1914 SWSVRSIG
-1922 DSTANQ
+1922 DSTGNQ
-1928 QRIPIG
+1928 QRIPVG
-1934 NNLVVTGGDSIL
+1934 NNVVVTGGDSIL

-1988 TLTKFARIQTDG
+1988 TLTTFARIQTDG
-2000 QLVLAGGITGGFS
+2000 QLVLAGGITGAYS

-2020 DLTISG
+2020 DLTIAG

-2054 PGTTFTPSSTA
+2054 PGTTFVPSSTA
-2065 NAGTGDIVVNRGTIL
+2065 NAGTGDLVVNRGTSI
-2080 RLNDPANVLV
+2080 RLNDTANVLV
-2090 VQGQRV
+2090 AQGQRI
-2096 SLVGSQN
+2096 SLSGSQN
-2103 ATLAVVQLGRDA
+2103 SSLAVAQLGRDA

-2122 TATSGAGLVLHLQE
+2122 TATSGAGIALHLQE
-2136 GLWTTPLDLAAFPDG
+2136 GLWTTPLDLAAFPAG
-2151 RGAISAVSN
+2151 KGAISAVSN

-2165 ATLGAGLDG
+2165 STLGTGLDG

-2184 TLALTTSGVLR
+2184 TLALTTAGILR
-2195 GVGGVEIGKPH
+2195 GTGGVQVGMPH
-2206 TFAGANPVQTEAF
+2206 TVAGGNPSLTEAF
-2219 VRVYGNQAYSGATTI
+2219 VRVYGNQTYSGATTI

-2266 RGDGRLTD
+2266 RGDGRLTND
-2274 DAGAMVNPV
+2274 TGTMVNPV

-2318 ENKYADTQP
+2318 GNKYADTQP

-2335 TLVSSSGRMN
+2335 TLVSSNGRMN

-2410 PTLTNGMVDP
+2410 PTLTNGMVES

-2447 TPVAAGGDA
+2447 TPVAAGGDT
-2456 YLTSLGGTKIV
+2456 YLAGLGGTKIV
-2467 QIAAGW
+2467 QIAAAW
-2473 GDTALTAARS
+2473 GDVALTAARS
-2483 VYALRVNHEASAN
+2483 VYALRVNHEAASN

-2520 RVVFDTTPVYFGD
+2520 RVLFDTTPVYFGD

-2550 INSLVTAAGLAVTGP
+2550 MNALVTAAGLAITGP

-2574 NAITGTIQLNGAV
+2574 NAITGTIQLNGAI

-2613 GQMSTLFLRT
+2613 GQMSSLFLRT
-2623 VLTTSGGTDAFAN
+2623 VVTTSGGTDAFAN

-2650 LARYDSTSIAGDVTL
+2650 LARYDATSIAGDVTL
-2665 SIPSLSVEGGTGPAG
+2665 TIPSLNVEGGSGPAG

-2692 DRMYNLTVVGA
+2692 DRMYNLTVVGT

-2715 TTITAGGSNRTFR
+2715 TTITSGGSNRTFR

-2748 LDGTNV
+2748 LDAANT

-2795 NGTTTFLAAANQ
+2795 NASTSFLAATNQ
-2807 DMVAAG
+2807 DIIMAG
-2813 TVTIVTDR
+2813 TATFVVDR
-2821 NGGTSSAMTYG
+2821 AGGTAGLTMTYG
-2832 STTGV
+2832 SSTGV
-2837 FRTVNGSQVRFVSDS
+2837 FRTVNGAQVRFVSDS
-2852 FGETHTIA
+2852 FGDAHTIA
-2860 APLLVNDS
+2860 SPLIVNDA

-2891 KSGIWNTFLAST
+2891 KSGIWNAFLAST

-3006 ASDPAMAGRFGGNW
+3006 AADPAMAGRFGGNW
-3020 WLGSLTANGTITAST
+3020 WLGSLTGNGTITAST

-3060 ATVAQLAG
+3060 VTVAQFAG

-3158 GGNQNVVNTYPGAR
+3158 GGNQNVVNTYPGTR
-3172 IRISNDAAAFTGSGT
+3172 IRFSNETVFTGSGT

-3216 LRGGGSDHIANR
+3216 FRGDDTDHIANR

-3244 VRTGA
+3244 VRTGTTA
-3249 TVRWAE
+3249 RWAE
-3255 LQLAGLTRLDDGTLQ
+3255 LQLAGLTRADNGTLQ
-3270 LRHNG
+3270 LRHNS

-3289 IVAGGVTLTNGMA
+3289 IVTGGVALTNGMA
-3302 PAWMTSRSENNF
+3302 PAWMSSRTENNF

-3319 TLGFQVLTAANT
+3319 TLGFQVLTAGNT
-3331 PNLVALASAAT
+3331 PNLVALAAAAT

-3359 NSATAAGQALALNPD
+3359 NSAATGNQVLGLNID

-3389 TLFDRITVRSGGIIQ
+3389 TRFDRITVRSGGIIQ
-3404 VANAPTIF
+3404 VANTPTIF

-3427 YVWASNNTL
+3427 YLWASNNTL
-3436 QFNGRLFTS
+3436 QVNGRLFTS
-3445 KVVKSGTAFLN
+3445 KIVKSGTAFLN
-3456 VRSDQPHLSAPWVI
+3456 VRSDQPHLTAPWVI
-3470 NGGGI
+3470 NGGGV

-3487 VTLHGSKQVDGDTN
+3487 VTMHGSKQVDGDTN

-3510 FNSGSPDLFT
+3510 FNSGTPDLFT

-3586 HYMVHVESGTYG
+3586 HYMVHVESGSYG

-3626 VGDGALILGD
+3626 VGDGTLILGD
-3636 NSASFTGGARL
+3636 NSASFTGSARL

-3709 ITLPAGVGLQIIQS
+3709 ITLPAGVGLQVKQN
-3723 QTGTQ
+3723 QTSTQ

-3767 LGQPFVSSSNGV
+3767 LGQPFVSSNNGV

-3902 QSTDS
+3902 QSADS
-3907 VFGGTIV
+3907 VFGGTID

-3923 AGVLSLAP
+3923 VGVLSLAP

-4007 TGVNVTLAT
+4007 TGVSVTLAT
-4016 AVAGSTGTLTKA
+4016 AVAGSAGTLTKA
-4028 GVGGLTIVATIP
+4028 GVGGLTIVATVP

-4052 QIGAGGTTG
+4052 QVGAGGTTG
-4061 SIGAGA
+4061 SIGGGA
-4067 IANSGI
+4067 ISNAGT
-4073 LEINRSDALSFTN
+4073 LVINRSDDVTMVNA
-4086 VISGTGSLTKSAAG
+4086 ITGNGAVTKQGSARLTLTGANGITG
-4100 TLTLA
+4100 TLT
-4105 TANTFEGGVTVS
+4105 
-4117 ASGGTVIAGHNNAL
+4117 I
-4131 GTGTVT
+4131 
-4137 LAGNTAQLTLAD
+4137 
-4149 GLTVANAM
+4149 
-4157 LLTSAGGLQPRNL
+4157 
-4170 RLQAGATSAT
+4170 
-4180 YAGAISNLST
+4180 
-4190 NTLAFAVDAGGTL
+4190 AGGTL
-4203 TVSGIISGNG
+4203 QIGNA
-4213 LSKTGDG
+4213 G
-4220 TAILSGA
+4220 TA
-4227 NTYTGVSTV
+4227 
-4236 SAGTLQVAS
+4236 
-4245 ESNLGAVPG
+4245 G
-4254 SFVAGQ
+4254 S
-4260 LTLGAASTQGILKST
+4260 I
-4275 GTTSLSANRGV
+4275 
-4286 TLAAGGGAFDV
+4286 
-4297 AASTTLTIGSAVTGT
+4297 GT
-4312 GALTKSGAGV
+4312 GAIV
-4322 LDIKMGT
+4322 
-4329 PQYGGTTTINGGTLR
+4329 
-4344 FTNVFDL
+4344 
-4351 GSVST
+4351 
-4356 MVFNINNGSTLEF
+4356 NNGSL
-4369 KSEVGGVNRTV
+4369 V
-4380 LNNKTF
+4380 
-4386 TFGVSGGGTI
+4386 VSRSDALAISGAIT
-4396 NFNVGSHLMQG
+4396 GS
-4407 GVHTFATTGG
+4407 
-4417 AKNTISHTNGGFIN
+4417 
-4431 NQGSGNTVFNV
+4431 
-4442 ADGTD
+4442 
-4447 TVDLELSAQ
+4447 
-4456 WVNGTLTKAGLGVM
+4456 GTLTKL
-4470 AITGVHTGSYDLDI
+4470 
-4484 DAGVLEVGGSASLNG
+4484 
-4499 GTFTAAITNDGTFRY
+4499 AA
-4514 GSSAAQT
+4514 
-4521 MSGII
+4521 
-4526 SGTGALT
+4526 
-4533 KLGSG
+4533 G

-4543 GANTFTGATLV
+4543 GANTFTGATQI
-4554 SAGTLTVSAGALA
+4554 SAGTLTAAAGSLA

-4576 ATFAAADYNLAATL
+4576 ATFAAANYKAAATL
-4590 ALDATATASI
+4590 TLDTAATASI
-4600 SAADQIIT
+4600 SAADLAIT
-4608 GAVTNAGTTDNAL
+4608 GAISNAGTTADAL
-4621 NFTASTGKVTLSSLA
+4621 NFSASTGKITLTSLA
-4636 GAGKTRFGSDAD
+4636 GAGKTRFGAAAD
-4648 VLGGISV
+4648 ITGGIAE

-4669 GGTVNAGSLT
+4669 GGI
-4679 GNVSGGAVTVTG
+4679 
-4691 ALTGNVTAGTVSAG
+4691 VSAG
-4705 SMAGNVGSSVT
+4705 SFAGA
-4716 ISGLLNGEITAGTNS
+4716 IS
-4731 LGSLTSASVTG
+4731 
-4742 GTNTITG
+4742 
-4749 AATVT
+4749 
-4754 TVNGGTTTIGGV
+4754 GGTTTVGGV
-4766 ANITTLTTGTLNLN
+4766 ATITTLTTGTINLN
-4780 GASGSIGTLTAGTFN
+4780 GATSSIGTLTAGTVN
-4795 LNGAAATVGTLT
+4795 LGT
-4807 AGTINLAAATALTVD
+4807 TALTVND
-4822 SGTFSGSLLGSG
+4822 GTFGGLLAGANG
-4834 SLIKATTGIL
+4834 SLIKATAGTL
-4844 TLTGPNASF
+4844 TL
-4853 SGATTINAGE
+4853 SGANTFGGGTTINLGT
-4863 LIIQS
+4863 LIVG
-4868 ANSLGSGAI
+4868 NVGSLGSGAV

-4883 ILDLGGLSITN
+4883 TLNLNNLGVAN
-4894 AITATPDRIRNGP
+4894 AITVATGGTILGGP
-4907 TTAGVP
+4907 SAASVTTTGSSTV
-4913 TSGPTA
+4913 S
-4919 EVNTVLTGTGGLDKA
+4919 TVLTGSDGLSKS
-4934 DGGALSLNTPN
+4934 DGGELTLTTPN
-4945 FFTGAVTANT
+4945 FYTGATAATGAT
-4955 AGAIIKA
+4955 AVIKA
-4962 AFLDDNSSSLGAGA
+4962 AFLSDTSSSLGASDLSVPANLVLGSGA
-4976 LSDPSKLQL
+4976 K
-4985 GAGAA
+4985 
-4990 LEFTG
+4990 LEFNG
-4995 ATNTVS
+4995 SANTS
-5001 SRSFTL
+5001 TARSFTIGG
-5007 TDSAGI
+5007 TAGI
-5013 AAGVGAG
+5013 AATGTG
-5020 TLTFT
+5020 TLEFT
-5025 ADAKIDLVGTDPQL
+5025 SSSNFATTGDTPGLT
-5039 KLTANNI
+5039 LTASNT
-5046 GTNIF
+5046 GTNRF
-5051 RASLTDADI
+5051 APTLAS
-5060 TAGNG
+5060 GNPLATLA
-5065 IKNLTVDGTGTW
+5065 IDGTGTW
-5077 VIGGNSNRFKGDI
+5077 VIGNGSNRFKGDV
-5090 RINAGAGST
+5090 RIDAGAGST
-5099 IGLENNALPSGA
+5099 IGLENASLPSGA

-5116 NNATIRW
+5116 NNATVRW

-5129 AVKLEIVAGT
+5129 GVKLEIAAGT
-5139 AAKLNLGSNN
+5139 TAKLDLGSNN

-5155 PVVAS
+5155 PAKT
-5160 GSGTTANFEKQGTGT
+5160 GSGTSANFEKQGAGT
-5175 LTIAASVNAGAF
+5175 LTIAASVDASSF

-5196 MLSVGT
+5196 LLSVGT
-5202 GGAVGNV
+5202 GGTVGNV
-5209 SLAIDSKLG
+5209 SLATGSKLG
-5218 GTGTVGDITAASGS
+5218 GTGTVGDITATSGS
-5232 TISPGNSPGTL
+5232 RISPGNSPGTL

-5250 PGGSIFEWQVQD
+5250 PGGSIFDWQVQD

-5287 NKVIFKVQSLLGTGN
+5287 NKVIFNVQSLLGTGN

-5307 DPLNFDPPAGAS
+5307 EPLNFDPPAGAS

-5329 GGNVLTTGGLQI
+5329 GGDVLTTGGLQI

-5351 FTYSDGSLSNAGLWS
+5351 FKYSDGSSSNAGLWS